1 MKRRLSIGLGI
12 LAVAAAIPFA
22 SGTPVLAELQH
33 TGEAIVKNIL
43 APKVK
48 LNLGVEKQVISKD
61 AEGKQK
67 ISWVALK
74 GAVQPSDVLR
84 YTLVSEN
91 AGDKAAKDL
100 KLVQPIPAQ
109 TIYKLDSAKANGAKL
124 TYSIDGGKTF
134 VEKPMVMVK
143 LANGKEELRPA
154 PASVYTHV
162 RWDYSNS
169 LAPLASVRAAY
180 EVAVR

>member
-1 MKRRLSIGLGI
+1 MKRRLSIGLG
-12 LAVAAAIPFA
+12 LLVVASALPFV

-33 TGEAIVKNIL
+33 TGAAIVKNIL
-43 APKVK
+43 TPKVK
-48 LNLGVEKQVISKD
+48 LNLGVEKQVISVD

-67 ISWVALK
+67 ISWVALE

-124 TYSIDGGKTF
+124 TYSIDSGKTF
-134 VEKPMVMVK
+134 VEKPMVTVK

-154 PASVYTHV
+154 PASSYTHV